1 MQIFHIFYIGSFPV
15 YKGAKNL
22 GKSTQKVDKGDIVE
36 GSLEVKLPTGPFN
49 NLSWLRKPFAKYSMI
64 SGKVQAQMVP
74 LPRNQCRHSQETIP
88 AFLVK
93 LLLVTTALH
102 VFASG
107 PFTISQT

>member
-49 NLSWLRKPFAKYSMI
+49 NLS
-64 SGKVQAQMVP
+64 
-74 LPRNQCRHSQETIP
+74 
-88 AFLVK
+88 
-93 LLLVTTALH
+93 
-102 VFASG
+102 
-107 PFTISQT
+107 